1 MDKKFRL
8 NPNTILM
15 LCIFGVAVLV
25 NLIMV
30 LVNINGLDAT
40 DEPVYRRSVLLLSA
54 LDFLKILI
62 LLVQGYLIFLIARK
76 VIQRES
82 WNDRYYKTIKRIG
95 WFGVLGL
102 LIGAISDS
110 GHELIDSG
118 STTVF
123 QMLSGP
129 ENYPGI
135 LAQAIFASPMSWL
148 LVVAIFLLADVL
160 LFIQSGPKSPDP
172 IRNVD

>member
-30 LVNINGLDAT
+30 LVNINGLDST
-40 DEPVYRRSVLLLSA
+40 DKPVYKRSVLLLSI

-62 LLVQGYLIFLIARK
+62 FLVQGYLIFLIVRR
-76 VIQRES
+76 VIQLES
-82 WNDRYYKTIKRIG
+82 WNERYYKTIKRIG
-95 WFGVLGL
+95 WLGVLGL

-118 STTVF
+118 STSIL

-135 LAQAIFASPMSWL
+135 LAQAIFSSPLSWL
-148 LVVAIFLLADVL
+148 LVVAIFLLADVM
-160 LFIQSGPKSPDP
+160 LFIQSRKSPDP
-172 IRNVD
+172 FRNVDL